1 MIVDLFKSC
10 FSGPFSFRIFSVALL
25 VLLVVWLWW
34 GIRITT
40 ARQRNDTHQ
49 LKHLINE
56 STSTVKDS
64 LQESYDGIKDSLRE
78 EMDALYRRLQNEDG
92 YPEKDAKIAFN
103 KTFEA
108 IKGNGISGLI
118 KRDLEK
124 KGCIYLVFTPESL
137 GDENRKFFIFDLVG
151 NITKN
156 RISLYVNEQYKMVAR
171 FLMSDGHREDISVD
185 IKGLEADKSYPV
197 FAQWNTDDGRIQL
210 IVGYEEYTRV
220 IPGLHFDK
228 LGPVIFKGIDF
239 EGKFPG
245 VFNKGGP
252 RPSDILK
259 NLGYKEYMPDHVKFN
274 KSDQSKTENNKKVS
288 QLRPYIDIEADK
300 IELQEWSTEEKKANP
315 TWPEQYQKIVLWFYI
330 HNAADVP
337 ASNVTITAMS
347 DMLVHKEVGRFSAT
361 NKGGTFGD
369 RHVITKATP
378 GRQPFTVG
386 LDKGA
391 VSYFKDGSIEIKLDV
406 RVEYT
411 GYSGEEKY
419 WTRRVYVYSPIMANG
434 AREIFSEGK

>member
-171 FLMSDGHREDISVD
+171 FLTPCTG
-185 IKGLEADKSYPV
+185 
-197 FAQWNTDDGRIQL
+197 F
-210 IVGYEEYTRV
+210 
-220 IPGLHFDK
+220 
-228 LGPVIFKGIDF
+228 
-239 EGKFPG
+239 
-245 VFNKGGP
+245 
-252 RPSDILK
+252 
-259 NLGYKEYMPDHVKFN
+259 
-274 KSDQSKTENNKKVS
+274 SK
-288 QLRPYIDIEADK
+288 RA
-300 IELQEWSTEEKKANP
+300 
-315 TWPEQYQKIVLWFYI
+315 F
-330 HNAADVP
+330 
-337 ASNVTITAMS
+337 
-347 DMLVHKEVGRFSAT
+347 
-361 NKGGTFGD
+361 
-369 RHVITKATP
+369 
-378 GRQPFTVG
+378 
-386 LDKGA
+386 
-391 VSYFKDGSIEIKLDV
+391 
-406 RVEYT
+406 
-411 GYSGEEKY
+411 
-419 WTRRVYVYSPIMANG
+419 
-434 AREIFSEGK
+434 